1 MKEYRSSTGERRL
14 WFEEN
19 EIEWMME
26 DELRKAGLFP
36 CLADPV
42 VDVESLLEIHFGV
55 KLDLHA
61 VLDDDVLGVTHF
73 LRGKKPLV
81 SINKDLTSQSETG
94 EGPSGVLG
102 RWRATM
108 AHEAGHVALHRG
120 LVEVPYEQGS
130 LFSEITKGSTSS
142 LLRCLKRD
150 VSFRKSDYDWK
161 EVQANRGMAA
171 LLMPARVFRELT
183 LDIVKADTFEE
194 LPERFPETS
203 SAEFSNL
210 LAELSRRCKV
220 SREAARIRL
229 ESLGLARISDETM
242 FG

>member
-42 VDVESLLEIHFGV
+42 VDLESLLEIHFGV

-73 LRGKKPLV
+73 LSGKKPLV
-81 SINKDLTSQSETG
+81 SINKDLTSQAETG
-94 EGPSGVLG
+94 EAPSGVFG

-108 AHEAGHVALHRG
+108 AHEAGHVVLHRG

-130 LFSEITKGSTSS
+130 FFS
-142 LLRCLKRD
+142 
-150 VSFRKSDYDWK
+150 
-161 EVQANRGMAA
+161 
-171 LLMPARVFRELT
+171 
-183 LDIVKADTFEE
+183 
-194 LPERFPETS
+194 
-203 SAEFSNL
+203 
-210 LAELSRRCKV
+210 
-220 SREAARIRL
+220 
-229 ESLGLARISDETM
+229 
-242 FG
+242 